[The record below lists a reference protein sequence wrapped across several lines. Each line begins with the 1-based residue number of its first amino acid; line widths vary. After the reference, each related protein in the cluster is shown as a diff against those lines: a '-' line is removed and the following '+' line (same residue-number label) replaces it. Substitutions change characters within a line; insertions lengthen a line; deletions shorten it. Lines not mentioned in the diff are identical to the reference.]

1 MQDANNVSAGKP
13 AVGGAVWRAPLGT
26 MLPTDATSPLDE
38 AFGSLGYCSD
48 SGLVNANSPETES
61 QKAWGGDVVLNM
73 QKSKD
78 DTFTVKLIEV
88 LNVAVLK
95 TVYGEKNVS
104 GELATGITVKANSSE
119 MEESAWVFDMILKGA
134 LKRIVV
140 PSGKIT
146 SLKEISYTD
155 SNPIGYEMTISASPD
170 KDGQTH
176 YEYIKATTESTM
188 PEQNSEAASTEATE

>member
-1 MQDANNVSAGKP
+1 MQDASNVSTGKP

-26 MLPTDATSPLDE
+26 TLPTDVTSTLDT
-38 AFGSLGYCSD
+38 AFKSLGYCSD
-48 SGLVNANSPETES
+48 SGLVNANSPESQT

-73 QKSKD
+73 QTAKP
-78 DTFTVKLIEV
+78 DTFTCKLIEV
-88 LNVAVLK
+88 LNPEVLK

-104 GELATGITVKANSSE
+104 GDLEAGITVKVNSSE
-119 MEESAWVFDMILKGA
+119 MEESTWVFDMILKGA

-146 SLKEISYTD
+146 SIKDISYTD
-155 SNPIGYEMTISASPD
+155 SNAIGYEVTISASPD

-176 YEYIKATTESTM
+176 YEYIKATAE
-188 PEQNSEAASTEATE
+188 